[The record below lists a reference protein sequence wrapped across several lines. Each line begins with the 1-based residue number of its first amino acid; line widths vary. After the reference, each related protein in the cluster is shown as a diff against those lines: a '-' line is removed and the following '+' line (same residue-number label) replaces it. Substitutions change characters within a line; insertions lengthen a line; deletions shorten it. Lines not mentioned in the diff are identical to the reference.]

1 MPPDVPV
8 ERSLLSAVPRKV
20 STVVP
25 VFNEEANLPALLPR
39 LLSVL
44 RGLGRPA
51 EIVFVD
57 DGSRDRSL
65 ELLKAA
71 AAEYPG
77 IVKVVELVRNAGQH
91 MAIMAAFTATDG
103 EYVITIDADLQNPPE
118 EIPKLV
124 AEMDAGHD
132 VVGPVR
138 QKRRDTFFRR
148 AASRLVN
155 RTTALMTG
163 MKLGDYGC
171 MLRGYHRDVV
181 DVMLATGEVSTFIP
195 ALAQQYAR
203 RPVEIPV
210 AHAERTAG
218 ESKYSLYR
226 LLRLNFDLMTGFSL
240 VPLQI
245 FGLFGFATAFF
256 GVALGVFLLIR
267 RLIVG
272 AEVEGVFTL
281 FALAFVVLGVLMA
294 GLGIVGEYV
303 GRIYYQVRGRP
314 RFLIRTVWGAG
325 GAPKDAP
332 ARERQ
337 LAEVP

>member
-1 MPPDVPV
+1 VPTSPSSPV
-8 ERSLLSAVPRKV
+8 FVLRKV
-20 STVVP
+20 SVVVP
-25 VFNEEANLPALLPR
+25 VYNEEANLPALVPR
-39 LLSVL
+39 LLAVL
-44 RGLGRPA
+44 GGLGRPV
-51 EIVFVD
+51 ETVFVD

-65 ELLKAA
+65 EILKEAA
-71 AAEYPG
+71 ASNPG
-77 IVKVVELVRNAGQH
+77 LVKVVELVRNAGQH
-91 MAIMAAFTATDG
+91 MAIMAAFTATSG

-124 AEMDAGHD
+124 AAMDGGHD
-132 VVGPVR
+132 VVGTV
-138 QKRRDTFFRR
+138 RRDRRDSFFRK

-155 RTTALMTG
+155 RMTALMTG
-163 MKLGDYGC
+163 MRLNDYGC

-181 DVMLATGEVSTFIP
+181 DVMLASGEVSTFIP

-245 FGLFGFATAFF
+245 FGLLGFATSVF
-256 GVALGVFLLIR
+256 GVAFGLFLLVR
-267 RLIVG
+267 RLVVG

-281 FALAFVVLGVLMA
+281 FALAFVVMGVLMA
-294 GLGIVGEYV
+294 GIGIVGEYV

-314 RFLIRTVWGAG
+314 RFLIRTVWGG
-325 GAPKDAP
+325 
-332 ARERQ
+332 
-337 LAEVP
+337 